1 MEGGRVSSP
10 KPRFYTTSLSA
21 SRSIQKIQDR
31 VETYGARSWSIDYED
46 GEPKRIYFVA
56 VSDRTG
62 QEVPV
67 ILEAKVDALA
77 ERLDGP
83 RKDDEAVQEKA
94 RAVAWRQ
101 MLAYV
106 EMALE
111 FVENG
116 ERALEEAFMAD
127 VAVPDGSGGYHR
139 LADAYVAAGGRLAL
153 PSGPADTID
162 AEYEE
167 VDDG

>member
-1 MEGGRVSSP
+1 MSSP
-10 KPRFYTTSLSA
+10 NPRFYTTSLSA
-21 SRSIQKIQDR
+21 SKSIQKIQDR
-31 VETYGARSWSIDYED
+31 IERYGARSSSVQYEG
-46 GEPKRIYFVA
+46 GEPKQISFVA
-56 VSDRTG
+56 ISERTG

-83 RKDDEAVQEKA
+83 RKSNADVREKA
-94 RAVAWRQ
+94 RDVAWRQ

-127 VAVPDGSGGYHR
+127 VAVSDGLGGYLR
-139 LADAYVAAGGRLAL
+139 LADAYRQTGGRLAL
-153 PSGPADTID
+153 PAGRDEDVID
-162 AEYEE
+162 AEFEE
-167 VDDG
+167 VDE

>member
-1 MEGGRVSSP
+1 MSAP

-21 SRSIQKIQDR
+21 SKSIQRIQDR
-31 VETYGARSWSIDYED
+31 IERYGARSWSVQYED
-46 GEPKRIYFVA
+46 GEPKRISFVA

-62 QEVPV
+62 QEIPV
-67 ILEAKVDALA
+67 ILEAKVAALA

-83 RKDDEAVQEKA
+83 RKSDAAVRDKA
-94 RAVAWRQ
+94 RDVAWRQ

-127 VAVPDGSGGYHR
+127 VAVSDGKGGYLR
-139 LADAYVAAGGRLAL
+139 LADAYQQTEGRLAL
-153 PSGPADTID
+153 PPGSTDVID
-162 AEYEE
+162 AEFEE
-167 VDDG
+167 VDG